1 MLGRYIKGLE
11 FVTVLLGDEPAL
23 SPQEKFYHRLL
34 AGDTLGATQQL
45 EASDSDT
52 NLVTVGDAIVL
63 PALHLAANDFDR
75 GQFDRSRADGLL
87 ENIVEITRQFEPAD
101 AQTTAAAVSAD
112 PQRSVDVKR
121 RGQIL
126 VIAARSQIDMAAANF
141 IAQAIDTNG
150 VGEAT
155 VSTQATGLT
164 AIGQSASHVKDIGAV
179 VLVTAGGNDGQYLP
193 LIARRAEKAFPA
205 AHITILDLS
214 GQPLDDGTLQRL
226 GKARWSAKLVDLME
240 QLKHAPMPTIA
251 QVS

>member
-1 MLGRYIKGLE
+1 MI
-11 FVTVLLGDEPAL
+11 
-23 SPQEKFYHRLL
+23 RL
-34 AGDTLGATQQL
+34 AQRSNSR
-45 EASDSDT
+45 ASDSDT

-87 ENIVEITRQFEPAD
+87 RISWRSRGSSSRLTHRRLRPLCQQI
-101 AQTTAAAVSAD
+101 